1 MPTDLLSIARDVALK
16 AGALAKQRRAEG
28 VEVAASKSSPVD
40 IVTEAD
46 RETEVLIRL
55 AIRAQQGEPLDQLVA
70 ELPHHSTTPALQP
83 PR

>member
-1 MPTDLLSIARDVALK
+1 MTPHDEQLLKEMAAPLAMPNIA
-16 AGALAKQRRAEG
+16 
-28 VEVAASKSSPVD
+28 P
-40 IVTEAD
+40 
-46 RETEVLIRL
+46 ETEVLIRL